1 MKNVSIWIKF
11 FETKVDFDSFRD
23 QEASSIKQLAGGE
36 LYAEPGEFRLLSQ
49 IIWLS
54 TSLSHAHYLDQNGR
68 LDRELKGTWKWASLN
83 DQTIPLFCFGGHLRC
98 HF

>member
-23 QEASSIKQLAGGE
+23 EEASSIKQLAGGE

-54 TSLSHAHYLDQNGR
+54 TSLPHAHYLDQNGR
-68 LDRELKGTWKWASLN
+68 LDRELKATWKWASFEWSN
-83 DQTIPLFCFGGHLRC
+83 NPSFLFWWAFEVS
-98 HF
+98 F